1 MLHGDDAPTSIE
13 VVKLARR
20 QARRPSQQKAARP
33 RRRRPTKYFGYAR
46 VAGSQIHLHEAV
58 QAILGAG
65 VLAADI
71 YTDYG
76 PVAHTRR
83 REGLQQALQQAES
96 GDTLVVSSLVTFARS
111 QGELARWLTI
121 LDRRQI
127 ALQIGERRLTD
138 IAPPER
144 SAMSAAITDRL
155 LIDIQEARAAA
166 RAAQDPRGSRR
177 ALTPEQEVEVIE
189 AFDARQPRREITSRF
204 GISLATLF
212 RTASE

>member
-1 MLHGDDAPTSIE
+1 MPPP
-13 VVKLARR
+13 
-20 QARRPSQQKAARP
+20 PSRWSSSPVATPADPVSKRP
-33 RRRRPTKYFGYAR
+33 RDHAA
-46 VAGSQIHLHEAV
+46 AGQRSVSATPASPGQIHLHDAV

-71 YTDYG
+71 HTDYG
-76 PVAHTRR
+76 PVARTRR

-96 GDTLVVSSLVTFARS
+96 GDTLIAASLVTFARS
-111 QGELARWLTI
+111 QGELARLLAI

-127 ALQIGERRLTD
+127 ALQIGQQPFTN
-138 IAPPER
+138 IAPPEL

-177 ALTPEQEVEVIE
+177 ALTPQQEVEVIE